1 MKKRRISSGRN
12 SRRRMKRK
20 VKQLLAAIKLL
31 REDAELRS
39 SQALTQ
45 EGTRQDFCVIYESEL
60 KRMREVVAGYP
71 DCECGGL
78 LFGHITRTGAMA
90 IDLVTESGGNS
101 KHGHCDFRPDLV
113 ADATVANKMINS
125 YAIEELG
132 SFHSPHHLG
141 LSRPSGGDIEMVNRL
156 WHALSPS
163 VKRYIMI
170 IATIDD
176 GKVNLSPYLFERGQ
190 SGMAPRK
197 LDMFPLEGVSPFNG
211 ITEKEA

>member
-1 MKKRRISSGRN
+1 MKKRRTCPGRKF
-12 SRRRMKRK
+12 RRRMKRK
-20 VKQLLAAIKLL
+20 VKQLLTTIRKLSEKTEVRHSQKSAL
-31 REDAELRS
+31 EDS
-39 SQALTQ
+39 
-45 EGTRQDFCVIYESEL
+45 RQDFCVIYESEL
-60 KRMREVVAGYP
+60 EHMRKVVAQYP

-113 ADATVANKMINS
+113 ADATVANKMLNS

-132 SFHSPHHLG
+132 SFHSHHHLG
-141 LSRPSGGDIEMVNRL
+141 LSRPSGGDVEMVNRL

-176 GKVNLSPYLFERGQ
+176 GKVNLSPYLFERNQ
-190 SGMAPRK
+190 NGMAPRK
-197 LDMFPLEGVSPFNG
+197 LDMFPLEGISPFNG
-211 ITEKEA
+211 ITEKEV